1 MKKLLLSVSA
11 LALLFSMAACKTGD
25 PKKAGKEVGK
35 KYCEC
40 RKLDKNEK
48 EKAAAKCRLELRK
61 MDAEYKAKFVEKEK
75 DMKKYREAYEKA
87 TDKCDD

>member
-11 LALLFSMAACKTGD
+11 LALVFSLASCKTGD

-40 RKLDKNEK
+40 QKKKDK
-48 EKAAAKCRLELRK
+48 EKAYAKCQLEFEK
-61 MDAEYKAKFVEKEK
+61 MYNEYAVKFAEKKKEIELLI
-75 DMKKYREAYEKA
+75 M
-87 TDKCDD
+87 